1 MYYKDNFEDAI
12 SRVAYAHSIV
22 NNAGYPLSERD
33 EMLARRLKELISESK
48 IWYHSDNK
56 LKEK

>member
-1 MYYKDNFEDAI
+1 MYYKDNFQDAI

-56 LKEK
+56 L